1 MSDFH
6 VTHDRVTASY
16 HGSWKDHEFSMMLD
30 KSSIQTYGATL
41 EEATGKFR
49 RAVLPPNTDD
59 ELTDRLRGLFTAL
72 SNVFTT
78 DVRPDSFSVW
88 DKDFPG
94 GSMSVHVTV
103 SNNSRMIVKINWDY
117 GVKPDRTY
125 DLLVLP
131 GGDKRET
138 FMQEA
143 EKAIAKYREAVLLW
157 KGWMEESIC
166 IVTSSLENLL
176 AGGRETGCDPKTAEE
191 K

>member
-49 RAVLPPNTDD
+49 RAVLPPN
-59 ELTDRLRGLFTAL
+59 TDRLRGLFTAL